1 MSDTPMDSG
10 NKEYAKKIEEKN
22 RKEQIKEDFGSY
34 KPLDKSSSN
43 FHGHGLDALRAMV
56 KNSDPD
62 AIESAGDH
70 WRASADRL
78 AGEDGSGGIRKAFMD
93 AVDHASEHWHGAA
106 ADAFRREAQKVL
118 KKIDLTYRHAR
129 NVEGA
134 LIGRRESGPQGGI
147 AHSLREAKKTMSKIE
162 DAGKVEGF
170 FDTNGKDG
178 ADQQFHK
185 DMANPKMDAKMALEL
200 NRDNLSL
207 SKERQV
213 EAVIVMEELAS
224 NYRANE
230 PTVSGGLGPPPGA
243 GHDWPTE
250 PREPARPAPVNMPT
264 PGGPRV
270 KPSQVSPHGPSG
282 PSAPFDP
289 SGVNIKPSSPPVRT
303 DLDGVQGGTLTPANP
318 HAPGGGSTGGGGY
331 SGGGGGGGSTGMPGG
346 MMPVM
351 PGKGGGSMGPGGGSR
366 GGAMGGRSGASR
378 TGMPGGAGAGRAGMP
393 GGAGAGR
400 PGMPG
405 GGMGGGAGGGAGR
418 GGAAGRSGAQ
428 ARTPGGMVGKPGA
441 PTGGTKQGGSGLH
454 RSRGGAMAGQGM
466 AGAPGAKGNGKEK
479 ERTTSQRP
487 DYLIEDEE
495 TWTPQRNV
503 APRVIE

>member
-1 MSDTPMDSG
+1 MSDTPATSG
-10 NKEYAKKIEEKN
+10 TAEYEKKINEKN
-22 RKEQIKEDFGSY
+22 RKEQIKEEFGSH
-34 KPLDKSSSN
+34 KVVPKSDSN

-78 AGEDGSGGIRKAFMD
+78 AGEDGSGGIRKAFME
-93 AVDHASEHWHGAA
+93 AVDHASAHWHGAA

-129 NVEGA
+129 NVETA
-134 LIGRRESGPQGGI
+134 LIGGRGSGPQGGI
-147 AHSLREAKKTMSKIE
+147 AHSLREAKNTMSKIE
-162 DAGKVEGF
+162 DAGNVEGF

-185 DMANPKMDAKMALEL
+185 DMANPNMDAKMALEL

-213 EAVIVMEELAS
+213 EAVIVMEELAN
-224 NYRANE
+224 NYRLNK
-230 PTVSGGLGPPPGA
+230 PNFSGGDAPPPGP

-250 PREPARPAPVNMPT
+250 PREPTHPAPVQMPT

-270 KPSQVSPHGPSG
+270 KPSQISPHGPNG

-318 HAPGGGSTGGGGY
+318 HVPGGGSTGGGGH

-351 PGKGGGSMGPGGGSR
+351 PGKGGGSMGPGGASR

-441 PTGGTKQGGSGLH
+441 PTGGAKQGGSGLH

-479 ERTTSQRP
+479 ERTTGQRP

>member
-1 MSDTPMDSG
+1 MSDTPTTSG
-10 NKEYAKKIEEKN
+10 TKEYEKTINEKN
-22 RKEQIKEDFGSY
+22 RKEKIKEEFGSH
-34 KPLDKSSSN
+34 KVVPTSDSD
-43 FHGHGLDALRAMV
+43 FHNHGLDALRAMV
-56 KNSDPD
+56 KDSDPD

-93 AVDHASEHWHGAA
+93 AVDHASAHWHGAA

-118 KKIDLTYRHAR
+118 KKIDLTYLHAR
-129 NVEGA
+129 NAEIA
-134 LIGRRESGPQGGI
+134 LIGGRGSGPQGGI

-162 DAGKVEGF
+162 DAGKVEGL

-178 ADQQFHK
+178 ADEQFHK

-213 EAVIVMEELAS
+213 EAVIVMEELAH
-224 NYRANE
+224 NYRENQ
-230 PTVSGGLGPPPGA
+230 PNVSGGDGPPPGP
-243 GHDWPTE
+243 GREWPTE
-250 PREPARPAPVNMPT
+250 PRQPVHPAPVNMPT

-270 KPSQVSPHGPSG
+270 KPSQLSPHAPSG

-318 HAPGGGSTGGGGY
+318 HVPGGGSTGGGGH
-331 SGGGGGGGSTGMPGG
+331 SSGGGGGGSTGMPGG

-351 PGKGGGSMGPGGGSR
+351 PGKGGGSVGPGGGSR
-366 GGAMGGRSGASR
+366 GGAMGGRSGAS
-378 TGMPGGAGAGRAGMP
+378 RAGMP

-466 AGAPGAKGNGKEK
+466 AGAPGARGNGKGEK
-479 ERTTSQRP
+479 ERTTKERP